1 MRRVLVLSYYFPP
14 LGGVG
19 AQRPLKFVKYLPEW
33 GYVATVVTGPPDART
48 EWAPADS
55 SLNAEVPTGTEVL
68 RAEGPPPPV
77 AGTRHRLSRWF
88 GLWSP
93 FQQWW
98 RRESL
103 RLGRSAVAD
112 VDVVYTMMS
121 PFSTAVAAASVAGAA
136 GKPWIADLQ
145 DPWAL
150 DEWTVYP
157 TALHRRLDE
166 LQMRRDLRSA
176 AAVITTTREA
186 AQVLVARFPEFAD
199 SRVRT
204 IPWGWDRSDFKAT
217 PQPRGDDAFRIV
229 YAGYS
234 HVQRGHKHRAR
245 QSVRT
250 LLGGAVRGM
259 DVLPR
264 SHVFLLEA
272 IERIGRVDP
281 DLAGRVELHVAGP
294 APTTDGT
301 DTGGVVR
308 HHGYLAHDRAVGLM
322 RSADVLFLAMHDLPA
337 GMRAR
342 TVPGKTYE
350 YLASGRPILAA
361 LPDGDARDMLSDLPN
376 VWVCRPTDVAGMAK
390 ALVEISRSRLVGHGP
405 SELAL
410 QFEWRELSRQ
420 LAAVFDE
427 TLRES

>member
-121 PFSTAVAAASVAGAA
+121 PFSTGVAAASVAGAA

-166 LQMRRDLRSA
+166 LQMRRDPRSA

-281 DLAGRVELHVAGP
+281 DLAGRVELHRA
-294 APTTDGT
+294 
-301 DTGGVVR
+301 VR
-308 HHGYLAHDRAVGLM
+308 H
-322 RSADVLFLAMHDLPA
+322 RS
-337 GMRAR
+337 
-342 TVPGKTYE
+342 
-350 YLASGRPILAA
+350 
-361 LPDGDARDMLSDLPN
+361 DGDRHVDRR
-376 VWVCRPTDVAGMAK
+376 RPTRERAAREQERQEEREEPAQTPSW
-390 ALVEISRSRLVGHGP
+390 ALSIACRSRMTMIVPAHGGPP
-405 SELAL
+405 SFVLPGTSIPSARRGFK
-410 QFEWRELSRQ
+410 QAGAAPPAARRQSR
-420 LAAVFDE
+420 
-427 TLRES
+427 RS